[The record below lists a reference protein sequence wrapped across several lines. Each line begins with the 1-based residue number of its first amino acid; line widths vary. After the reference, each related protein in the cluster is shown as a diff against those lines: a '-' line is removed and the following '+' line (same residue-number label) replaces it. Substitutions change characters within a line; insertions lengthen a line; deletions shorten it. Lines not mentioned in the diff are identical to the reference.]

1 MHKTFPADKT
11 ANWCKKVKVC
21 AQMLVHFCFGA
32 KKTTAMILV
41 YDVQSNERKVKN
53 GTSVGTQLHEH
64 IYNKYDGT

>member
-32 KKTTAMILV
+32 KKNYSNDFLNWYMMYKAMTG
-41 YDVQSNERKVKN
+41 K
-53 GTSVGTQLHEH
+53 
-64 IYNKYDGT
+64 